1 MSLYGN
7 TDKAQNSAIA
17 NAKAVAAAEE
27 SITLKTDGS
36 GAALP
41 TSDPAVAG
49 ALWANVGVVTVSAG

>member
-7 TDKAQNSAIA
+7 QDKTQNSEITKTTAE
-17 NAKAVAAAEE
+17 VAMIKTGYG
-27 SITLKTDGS
+27 IT
-36 GAALP
+36 LP